1 MDTQRAAGP
10 HDSRN
15 ADLAGAHAAIA
26 GRGRRRALCYIEY
39 SAFLSRKVTI
49 METLEL
55 LFAALVRDTAVSI
68 RDHHVPFAIKHDER
82 AYFEW
87 MDEHPINGYVQEAYR
102 EIEETA
108 QQIRAIR
115 AG

>member
-1 MDTQRAAGP
+1 MRARHRPPRGHLKAGP
-10 HDSRN
+10 HACGWRP
-15 ADLAGAHAAIA
+15 
-26 GRGRRRALCYIEY
+26 GRPVALCYIK
-39 SAFLSRKVTI
+39 SSMSRKVTI

-55 LFAALVRDTAVSI
+55 LFASLVRETAESI
-68 RDHHVPFAIKHDER
+68 RDHHVPFSIKHDER

-87 MDEHPINGYVQEAYR
+87 MDGHPISGYIQEAYR